1 MDAFVRVVGLRKY
14 FPVQKGALQRLVSRA
29 RDYVRAVDDVSF
41 TIEKGRVMTLAGES
55 GSGKTTTGKT
65 ILRLVEPTEGHVF
78 LGGTDVTTMK
88 REALRRF
95 RRRMQM
101 VFQDPYASL
110 DPRQRIGDA
119 VSDPLRI
126 HGISNASERKQLALQ
141 MLEKVGLTPPSD
153 FFDLYPRNMSGGQR
167 QRVAIARAIILH
179 PDLVVADEPVSMID
193 VSLRLSILE
202 LMIKLKE
209 EFDLTYLF
217 ITHDL
222 AVAKEIS
229 DTIAIMYMGEIVEI
243 ASKEELYT
251 KPLHPYTICL
261 LSAVPVPDPDNVS
274 QGIRP
279 KGEIS
284 SVINPP
290 PGCRFSPRCPFAQ
303 PLCTAKHPDLQK
315 IREGHSVA
323 CFFPKETY
331 SIIKS

>member
-1 MDAFVRVVGLRKY
+1 MDAFVRIVGLKKY

-55 GSGKTTTGKT
+55 GCGKTTTGKT

-88 REALRRF
+88 REALRIF

-101 VFQDPYASL
+101 IFQDPYASL

-126 HGISNASERKQLALQ
+126 HGISNASERRQLGLQ

-193 VSLRLSILE
+193 VSLRSSILE
-202 LMIKLKE
+202 LMTKLKE

-243 ASKEELYT
+243 ASREELYT

-274 QGIRP
+274 QGLIA

-284 SVINPP
+284 SAINPP
-290 PGCRFSPRCPFAQ
+290 SGCRFSPRCPFAQ
-303 PLCTAKHPDLQK
+303 PLCTAKHPDLEK

-323 CFFPKETY
+323 CFFPQETY
-331 SIIKS
+331 NIIRS